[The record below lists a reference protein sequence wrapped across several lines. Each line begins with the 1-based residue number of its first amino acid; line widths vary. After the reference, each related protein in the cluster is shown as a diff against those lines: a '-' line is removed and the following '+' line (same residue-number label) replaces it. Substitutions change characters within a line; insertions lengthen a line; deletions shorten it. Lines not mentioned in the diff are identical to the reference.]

1 MSMHAFK
8 DYHFLELQDDNGD
21 VVGYTAIEL
30 FKHLMDQYVQPE
42 DVADQV
48 TALHKVLDQNYDP
61 NEEPQVYYKILVH
74 SKQLEL
80 QMLYKEQINKN
91 KENQRILAQASME
104 ANEKTDLLEKYCA
117 ALMAKQPLP
126 PLQDSAADNYSKSEY
141 SQTRHNKALATILED
156 IAYVNSV
163 ADSGATGY
171 FFPNKDNKQV
181 ICANNHSVDS
191 VAITKLDIPEL
202 TTTAQTA
209 YPFNEMET
217 PLLSIPVLAD
227 DGCSISLTKDN
238 IVVTKDHKIILKG
251 IRDKISTLWMIPI
264 KHYKKVTLLAQQLPP
279 VPMVHAVNSA
289 YHPPTIAKLM
299 AYLNATIGSLP
310 IIIRKHLPKSVSTTM
325 GHMHM
330 IRKGIRS
337 TNKPT
342 INETMNEELDKE
354 PELDPPRHITNREHS
369 VGVTTIAFEEL
380 KGIIATDLPGR
391 FPTTSGQGNAYV
403 LTTSFFASSCEY
415 EYGYDSNSST
425 KDVLTGTKGTS
436 NKPR

>member
-1 MSMHAFK
+1 MRT
-8 DYHFLELQDDNGD
+8 N
-21 VVGYTAIEL
+21 
-30 FKHLMDQYVQPE
+30 
-42 DVADQV
+42 
-48 TALHKVLDQNYDP
+48 
-61 NEEPQVYYKILVH
+61 
-74 SKQLEL
+74 
-80 QMLYKEQINKN
+80 
-91 KENQRILAQASME
+91 
-104 ANEKTDLLEKYCA
+104 
-117 ALMAKQPLP
+117 
-126 PLQDSAADNYSKSEY
+126 
-141 SQTRHNKALATILED
+141 RHNKALATILED
-156 IAYVNSV
+156 IAYINSV

-181 ICANNHSVDS
+181 ICANNHSMDS

-202 TTTAQTA
+202 TTTAQTT

-227 DGCSISLTKDN
+227 DGCSINLTKDN

-264 KHYKKVTLLAQQLPP
+264 KHHKKVNLLAQQLPP

-310 IIIRKHLPKSVSTTM
+310 VKTLCNAIDNNWLTSFPGLTSKAIRKHLPKSVPTTM

-354 PELDPPRHITNREHS
+354 PELDPPRRITNREHS

-391 FPTTSGQGNAYV
+391 LPTTSGQGNAYV